1 MEIKKLEKKD
11 MPTLAKMLRE
21 YWQSRSSSMSY
32 SQEWTKK
39 YLRKGHSIEIKKEVF
54 LVAKEKKEVV
64 GNISVI
70 VWEGRVAELR
80 DFLVKPEKR
89 GKGISRK
96 LFAEA
101 ILFCKKNNVRKVF
114 LLTFPNLEEMLERK
128 GFTREGMLHDHFA
141 CGEDLI
147 IMSRFLK

>member
-1 MEIKKLEKKD
+1 MEIKKLKKEE
-11 MPTLAKMLRE
+11 MPALAKMLRE
-21 YWQSRSSSMSY
+21 YWQSRSSSMRY
-32 SQEWTKK
+32 SQKWAEN
-39 YLRKGHSIEIKKEVF
+39 YLRKGHAIEIKKEVF

-80 DFLVKPEKR
+80 DFLVKPRER
-89 GKGISRK
+89 GKGIGRR
-96 LFAEA
+96 LFTEA

-114 LLTFPNLEEMLERK
+114 LLIFPNLEEMLERK
-128 GFTREGMLHDHFA
+128 GFTREGVLHDHFA

-147 IMSRFLK
+147 IMSKFLK